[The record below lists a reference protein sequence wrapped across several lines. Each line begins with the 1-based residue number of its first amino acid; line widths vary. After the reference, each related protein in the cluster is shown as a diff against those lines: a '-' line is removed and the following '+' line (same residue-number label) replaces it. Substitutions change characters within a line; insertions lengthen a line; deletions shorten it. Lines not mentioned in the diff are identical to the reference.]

1 MAERSK
7 ALDWKSSV
15 SPKGI
20 PRVRIP
26 PPPLYQMFILAAK
39 ITIFLNDRPKNLKEK
54 RSIISSLKQKLF
66 NKFKVSIAEIEN
78 NDKLHITTLGIAI
91 VSNNKNILNQTINK
105 IEDFLTSIGNIC
117 ILETIV
123 DYYSQ

>member
-1 MAERSK
+1 
-7 ALDWKSSV
+7 
-15 SPKGI
+15 
-20 PRVRIP
+20 
-26 PPPLYQMFILAAK
+26 MFILAAK

-105 IEDFLTSIGNIC
+105 IEDFLTSIANIC
-117 ILETIV
+117 ILETTV